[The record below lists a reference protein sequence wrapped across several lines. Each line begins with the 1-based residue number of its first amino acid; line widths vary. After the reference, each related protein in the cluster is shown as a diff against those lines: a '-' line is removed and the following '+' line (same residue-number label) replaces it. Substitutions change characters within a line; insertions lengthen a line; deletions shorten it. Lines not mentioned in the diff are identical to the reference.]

1 MIKKVGF
8 ISLIAGIAT
17 LVGYFVPSLAD
28 KYFLVLAGGII
39 AVLAAIVDSL
49 THRF

>member
-17 LVGYFVPSLAD
+17 LVGFFVPSLAD
-28 KYFLVLAGGII
+28 KYYLVLTGGII
-39 AVLAAIVDSL
+39 AILAAVVDNWSY
-49 THRF
+49 

>member
-1 MIKKVGF
+1 MIKTVGF

-17 LVGYFVPSLAD
+17 LVGYFVPSLASQ
-28 KYFLVLAGGII
+28 YYLVLAGGII
-39 AVLAAIVDSL
+39 ALLAAVVDSL